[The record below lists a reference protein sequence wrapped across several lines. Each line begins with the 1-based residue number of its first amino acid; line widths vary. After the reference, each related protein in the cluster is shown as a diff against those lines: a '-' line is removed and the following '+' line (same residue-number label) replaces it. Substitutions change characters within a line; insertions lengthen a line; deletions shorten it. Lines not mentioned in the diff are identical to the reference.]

1 MISYLLFVYQL
12 CYNILVLLNKQY
24 PTRKN
29 PFSARSENSAI
40 LSGPGQKILLSFQST
55 IRKFRSFSGPAQK
68 IPPSVCEL
76 SWSVPKF
83 AATPATDPSSL
94 KWTLQK
100 YVQYSIKKLTLN
112 LSFCTCQKMEPEPT
126 QKKLAPAPAP
136 AQAQILNLL
145 RLHPQKPRIRPAPAP
160 QHWLFEWS
168 MGGVLQFA
176 FMTNQVL
183 VPGLNP

>member
-40 LSGPGQKILLSFQST
+40 LSGPGQKILLSFQSK

-68 IPPSVCEL
+68 IPPSVFEL

-94 KWTLQK
+94 KWTLQI
-100 YVQYSIKKLTLN
+100 YVQYSVYVCIVKVVACPLSISPGGVRGVDPTLRGEVRGN
-112 LSFCTCQKMEPEPT
+112 LSAC
-126 QKKLAPAPAP
+126 
-136 AQAQILNLL
+136 LNYPLVGLL
-145 RLHPQKPRIRPAPAP
+145 II
-160 QHWLFEWS
+160 
-168 MGGVLQFA
+168 
-176 FMTNQVL
+176 
-183 VPGLNP
+183 VPICF

>member
-40 LSGPGQKILLSFQST
+40 LSGPGQKILLSFQSK

-94 KWTLQK
+94 KWTLQT
-100 YVQYSIKKLTLN
+100 YVQYSVYVYSKGSCLPPVHQPWWCKGGGPHIKGWGERQSVSLPE
-112 LSFCTCQKMEPEPT
+112 LSTCRAPDNCTYLFLVTEP
-126 QKKLAPAPAP
+126 LVVIVV
-136 AQAQILNLL
+136 IL
-145 RLHPQKPRIRPAPAP
+145 
-160 QHWLFEWS
+160 
-168 MGGVLQFA
+168 V
-176 FMTNQVL
+176 
-183 VPGLNP
+183 